1 MKRIAIFAS
10 GDGSNAEAIARY
22 FASSDKICVK
32 CVLSNRQNAR
42 VHDRMSAIGI
52 SSITFSKASWQSA
65 TEIVEYLDQEQIDL
79 IVLAGFMSKI
89 EPPIISAYNGRIINI
104 HPSLLPRHGGPG
116 MWGRHVHEAV
126 ISSGDSQSGIT
137 IHYVTEEID
146 GGEIIFQASCD
157 VASDDTPETLAEK
170 IHELEHRYF
179 PKVIEHLLQ

>member
-22 FASSDKICVK
+22 FASSDKISVK
-32 CVLSNRQNAR
+32 SVLSNRQNAR
-42 VHDRMSAIGI
+42 VHNRMSAIGI
-52 SSITFSKASWQSA
+52 SSITFPKETWQSA

-89 EPPIISAYNGRIINI
+89 ETPIISAYSGRIINI

-126 ISSGDSQSGIT
+126 ISCGDSQSGIT

-170 IHELEHRYF
+170 IHELEHRHF
-179 PKVIEHLLQ
+179 PKVIEQLLQ